1 MCSYDRHVYF
11 FDVRGEAPKLLVMS
25 NFEDP
30 FNVMSSSVVMTLE
43 TNRDKLN
50 AVLDLIPKVG
60 LAMNRHVLSCA
71 SHPLQIRPSPL
82 CSSSA
87 MGAAVKSS
95 GEALAAAVLP
105 ANTSHS
111 SFAILPQA

>member
-1 MCSYDRHVYF
+1 MLMRCVLGRYDRHVYF

-25 NFEDP
+25 NFEEA

-60 LAMNRHVLSCA
+60 
-71 SHPLQIRPSPL
+71 IRL
-82 CSSSA
+82 CSRILW
-87 MGAAVKSS
+87 GATGARRSKRDMCADI
-95 GEALAAAVLP
+95 GALLLIDDNLQYAGGV
-105 ANTSHS
+105 
-111 SFAILPQA
+111 

>member
-1 MCSYDRHVYF
+1 MMYSYDRHVYF

-60 LAMNRHVLSCA
+60 HAMNRRDS
-71 SHPLQIRPSPL
+71 R
-82 CSSSA
+82 
-87 MGAAVKSS
+87 
-95 GEALAAAVLP
+95 
-105 ANTSHS
+105 
-111 SFAILPQA
+111 

>member
-1 MCSYDRHVYF
+1 MLPCVSHSFLLMRCVLGRYDRHVYF

-25 NFEDP
+25 NFEEP

-60 LAMNRHVLSCA
+60 HAMNRRDS
-71 SHPLQIRPSPL
+71 R
-82 CSSSA
+82 
-87 MGAAVKSS
+87 
-95 GEALAAAVLP
+95 
-105 ANTSHS
+105 
-111 SFAILPQA
+111 